1 MNKVLGIIGGL
12 GPAASVYF
20 QNLLVNMTKA
30 DVDQDHLDYIV
41 TSRASTPDRTL
52 YLTGKSDKSPLPYLI
67 EDAKKLHAA
76 GASVICMVC
85 NTSHYFFDEVASSTD
100 ARFVNMLEESVKLAI
115 SKDKKCIGL
124 MTTTGTMKTEL
135 YPKTC
140 EEHGIDYVVLDD
152 AWQEKIMEII
162 YGQIKAGKE
171 CNMKLFHSIV
181 DEYKRR
187 GCDCVLLG
195 CTELS
200 TIYIDKG
207 FDKGF
212 DKDFFID
219 SSTALAKKC
228 LELCGKEIK
237 EGY

>member
-30 DVDQDHLDYIV
+30 DLDQDHLDYIV

-52 YLTGKSDKSPLPYLI
+52 FLTGKSDESPLPYLI
-67 EDAKKLHAA
+67 EDAKKLQAA
-76 GASVICMVC
+76 GANVICMVC
-85 NTSHYFFDEVASSTD
+85 NTSHYFFDEVASSVD
-100 ARFVNMLEESVKLAI
+100 AHFVNMLEESVKLAI
-115 SKDKKCIGL
+115 SKGKKCIGL

-140 EEHGIDYVVLDD
+140 EKHGIDYVVLDE

-162 YGQIKAGKE
+162 YGEIKAGKE
-171 CNMKLFHSIV
+171 CNMDFFHSII
-181 DEYKRR
+181 DEYKRC

-200 TIYIDKG
+200 TIYI
-207 FDKGF
+207 DKGF